1 MVRFL
6 DDHVSAP
13 SVSVVHGFAVF
24 DGAFSLFLRR
34 LRKRSLNAT
43 LYRYPSVGLP
53 LARIVDGLMSHLESE
68 RPQGIIAHSLGCAA
82 TLLAIE
88 ESSWKGR
95 IVLLAPPMRT
105 LPLTRL
111 IPTFMRWP
119 FAPLIDHR
127 SWTSGLSTEGACA
140 ELSAPPSCQV
150 MTIAGR
156 LDLSV
161 PLSCTRLIGAK
172 ETRTLWHTHNS
183 LLLSSAV
190 ANSCA
195 NWMMNHSDA

>member
-1 MVRFL
+1 VN
-6 DDHVSAP
+6 AP
-13 SVSVVHGFAVF
+13 SISVVHGFAVF

-34 LRKRSLNAT
+34 LRKRSLNAA

-53 LARIVDGLMSHLESE
+53 LARIVDGLASHLESE

-82 TLLAIE
+82 TLLAIGKT
-88 ESSWKGR
+88 SWTGP

-111 IPTFMRWP
+111 IPTFLRWP
-119 FAPLIDHR
+119 FAPLLDHR
-127 SWTSGLSTEGACA
+127 SLTSRLGTSRLGTSEFVT

-183 LLLSSAV
+183 LLLSPAV